1 MNRQDVTDKIIKD
14 VFQDYDKS
22 KLFSWGVYCM
32 KSIIYKN
39 KPTLAMLVSG
49 LLHNGWVFVNLVD
62 DQIYDIN
69 LFDIDM
75 KIVSEHKDI
84 KRCEVADTIDK
95 LVERKENWSDEQYRK
110 LALQDS
116 LIKMNK

>member
-1 MNRQDVTDKIIKD
+1 
-14 VFQDYDKS
+14 
-22 KLFSWGVYCM
+22 
-32 KSIIYKN
+32 
-39 KPTLAMLVSG
+39 
-49 LLHNGWVFVNLVD
+49 
-62 DQIYDIN
+62 
-69 LFDIDM
+69 M